1 MTIVACAVCGKKN
14 TVEEMI
20 VRRLNNRE
28 HFCCGIRCEVKW
40 EKHNLVGVC
49 G

>member
-1 MTIVACAVCGKKN
+1 MVTCTVCGQQKPM
-14 TVEEMI
+14 ERMI
-20 VRRLNNRE
+20 RRKLNGRQ

-40 EKHNLVGVC
+40 EKHNLMGTC